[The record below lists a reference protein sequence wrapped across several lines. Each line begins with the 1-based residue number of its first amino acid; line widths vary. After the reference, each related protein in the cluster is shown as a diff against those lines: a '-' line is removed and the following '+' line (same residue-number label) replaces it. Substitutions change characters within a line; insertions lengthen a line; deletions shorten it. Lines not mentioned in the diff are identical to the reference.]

1 MVYLS
6 FNLRPSANIFILI
19 IQYFRFLS
27 NAKLLNT
34 ALTRAQSLVAVVGD
48 PVALVSVGKCRKL
61 WERFIEIAA
70 EKNSLLGFNQ
80 DTLKSHLDAI
90 ELKKIYGL
98 NPLAKEF
105 VSEVKVPKVPDTS
118 MVMVQPPTYRVHG
131 PPPMPL
137 FMNPFLSTHPMLP
150 PMPQAPGAAALA
162 SLLAAG
168 PPLPPGF
175 PPLFMPPWPPLLR
188 PPGASLPPLPFP
200 LPPPPDLNG
209 AMFPP
214 LVPNPPAV
222 ALPAREQSDSE
233 TDILP
238 PEVNIHQMRAN
249 PVLAKAWFDH
259 LKKSGKDAEAFRRL
273 VSGPGPQM
281 PPPASQ
287 HQQKPVEGSQ
297 HLVNN
302 SAASSE
308 EGMTREK
315 IQNDYRCIHSEK
327 KSKFTSKTTNKLYQF
342 YPIFLF

>member
-1 MVYLS
+1 M
-6 FNLRPSANIFILI
+6 
-19 IQYFRFLS
+19 S

-70 EKNSLLGFNQ
+70 EKKSLIGFNQ
-80 DTLKSHLDAI
+80 NTLKSHLDAI

-105 VSEVKVPKVPDTS
+105 VSEVKVPNVPDTS
-118 MVMVQPPTYRVHG
+118 MVMVQPPSHRVHG

-137 FMNPFLSTHPMLP
+137 FMNPFINTHPMLP
-150 PMPQAPGAAALA
+150 PVAPGAAALA

-168 PPLPPGF
+168 APLPPGF
-175 PPLFMPPWPPLLR
+175 PPLFTPPWPPLLR
-188 PPGASLPPLPFP
+188 PPGAPLPPFP

-214 LVPNPPAV
+214 LVPNPPA
-222 ALPAREQSDSE
+222 AAPPAPEQSDSK

-259 LKKSGKDAEAFRRL
+259 LKKIGKDAEAFRRL

-302 SAASSE
+302 SAASFE
-308 EGMTREK
+308 EGMFDT
-315 IQNDYRCIHSEK
+315 
-327 KSKFTSKTTNKLYQF
+327 
-342 YPIFLF
+342 

>member
-1 MVYLS
+1 M
-6 FNLRPSANIFILI
+6 
-19 IQYFRFLS
+19 S

-70 EKNSLLGFNQ
+70 EKKSLIGFNQ

-105 VSEVKVPKVPDTS
+105 VYEVKVPNVPDTS
-118 MVMVQPPTYRVHG
+118 MVMVQPPSHREALGG

-137 FMNPFLSTHPMLP
+137 FMNPFLNTHPMLP
-150 PMPQAPGAAALA
+150 PVAPGAAALA

-168 PPLPPGF
+168 APLPPGF
-175 PPLFMPPWPPLLR
+175 PPLFTPPWPPLLR
-188 PPGASLPPLPFP
+188 PPGAPLPPFP

-214 LVPNPPAV
+214 LVPNPPA
-222 ALPAREQSDSE
+222 AAPPAPEQSDSK

-259 LKKSGKDAEAFRRL
+259 LKKIGKDAEAFRRL

-302 SAASSE
+302 SAASFE
-308 EGMTREK
+308 EGMFDT
-315 IQNDYRCIHSEK
+315 
-327 KSKFTSKTTNKLYQF
+327 
-342 YPIFLF
+342 